1 LRLGSRLAGAS
12 LLLAALAACAAAPDA
27 EGTGE
32 VRVFAASSLQ
42 EAFTGVAKA
51 FETEHPALR
60 VRLSFAG
67 SQTLRVQIENGAATD
82 VFASA
87 DSVHV
92 TALRDEGLVRD
103 VRVFAHN
110 ELVIVTPLDDPA
122 GIGSLEDLVRARRLV
137 VGTES
142 VPIGRYT
149 REMLRR
155 AAAELSPAAD
165 GERFDHRVL
174 ARVVSEEAN
183 ARLVRAKVELG
194 EADAAVVYRTDAR
207 SDHVRVVQIPADV
220 NVRADYWV
228 ALVPGGGRDEAAE
241 RFVGF
246 LTSERG
252 RAILEEHGFR

>member
-1 LRLGSRLAGAS
+1 MRLAGAP
-12 LLLAALAACAAAPDA
+12 LLLVALAACAGPQDQEDA
-27 EGTGE
+27 GE

-42 EAFTGVAKA
+42 EAFTAVAQA
-51 FETEHPALR
+51 FEIEHPDLP

-67 SQTLRVQIENGAATD
+67 SQTLRVQLENGAATD

-92 TALRDEGLVRD
+92 SALRDEGLVRD
-103 VRVFAHN
+103 VHVFAHN
-110 ELVIVTPLDDPA
+110 DLVIVTPLDDPA
-122 GIGSLEDLVRARRLV
+122 GIGSLEDLVRARRIV

-142 VPIGRYT
+142 VPVGRYT
-149 REMLRR
+149 RDMLRR
-155 AAAELSPAAD
+155 AAAELPPAAD
-165 GERFDHRVL
+165 GESFDHRVL

-183 ARLVRAKVELG
+183 VRLVRAKVELG

-207 SDHVRVVQIPADV
+207 SDRVRVVQIPADL

-228 ALVPGGGRDEAAE
+228 ALVPGGGRDDAAE

-252 RAILEEHGFR
+252 KAILAEHGFR

>member
-1 LRLGSRLAGAS
+1 MRLAGAS
-12 LLLAALAACAAAPDA
+12 LLLVALAACAGSRDP
-27 EGTGE
+27 EGAGE

-42 EAFTGVAKA
+42 EAFTAVAQA
-51 FETEHPALR
+51 FEAEHPELR
-60 VRLSFAG
+60 VRLGFAG
-67 SQTLRVQIENGAATD
+67 SQTLRLQIENGAATD

-87 DSVHV
+87 DSLHV
-92 TALRDEGLVRD
+92 SALRDEGLVRE

-122 GIGSLEDLVRARRLV
+122 AIGSLEDLVRARRLV

-142 VPIGRYT
+142 VPVGRYT

-155 AAAELSPAAD
+155 ASAELPPAGD
-165 GERFDHRVL
+165 GEPFDRRVL

-207 SDHVRVVQIPADV
+207 SDRVRVVQIPADV

-228 ALVPGGGRDEAAE
+228 ALVPGGGREDAAE